1 MKCFDW
7 KLEGSDAL
15 GNVLRPVAEIA
26 IKDVE
31 GNWKYISV
39 YVDSGADI
47 SVFQRSFGELLG
59 LNIEEGRY
67 AKFGGVGG
75 GEVETYIHEVT
86 MKINDDIL
94 SAEVAFCK
102 NHKDRIPS
110 LLGRWDIFNLFEVC
124 FRNINKENCFVKTV
138 PHKQIKQNK
147 LKLKQN

>member
-7 KLEGSDAL
+7 KIEGSDTL

-31 GNWKYISV
+31 GNWKHISV

-67 AKFGGVGG
+67 AMFGGVGG

-86 MKINDDIL
+86 LKVGDDIL
-94 SAEVAFCK
+94 KADVAFCK
-102 NHKDRIPS
+102 NPADRVPN
-110 LLGRWDIFNLFEVC
+110 LLGRWNIFDIFEIRFK
-124 FRNINKENCFVKTV
+124 NIDKETCFVMSSTE
-138 PHKQIKQNK
+138 
-147 LKLKQN
+147 